1 KTARCAT
8 IEILEAGHPVPDERS
23 VSAANKILSLA
34 AKVREWESRGE
45 HCLVIMLVSG
55 GGSALL
61 CAPLPG
67 ITLQEKALTTQL
79 LLGSGATIQEMNAV
93 RKHLSAV
100 KGGKLAQAFAPA
112 EILSLVLSDV
122 IGDDLDAIA
131 SGPTV
136 PDNSTW
142 QMVHS
147 ILAAR
152 NIMEQLPASVRNAVQ
167 NGAAGKI
174 PETPKLLGPN
184 SKNSVFNNTKTV
196 LIGNNMLA
204 LRSARQKAEAL
215 GYKTFLLTSRLTGE
229 AREMARLFSA
239 LASDVAEYGIPLARP
254 ACLIAG
260 GETTVTLRGTGLGGR
275 NQEMALAVLT
285 LLDEKK
291 PGHRDAVFL
300 SAGTDGN
307 DGPTDAAGAFASMEL
322 KMVAEQRGLSA
333 LEYLQNNDSYHFFE
347 QIDGLLKTGP
357 SGTNVCDMQILI
369 VP

>member
-1 KTARCAT
+1 MKNMFENSNHDARKDASEIFRAGVDRVNPLKLLDVALERTGNVLIVKHAKGEERYSLDAYRHIVAAGFGKASAVLAEGLEQKLAGMVEEGIVVTKSAKTARCAT

-174 PETPKLLGPN
+174 PETPKLLGRIQKF
-184 SKNSVFNNTKTV
+184 SFQQHQDS
-196 LIGNNMLA
+196 
-204 LRSARQKAEAL
+204 SYRQQ
-215 GYKTFLLTSRLTGE
+215 Y
-229 AREMARLFSA
+229 
-239 LASDVAEYGIPLARP
+239 
-254 ACLIAG
+254 AG
-260 GETTVTLRGTGLGGR
+260 
-275 NQEMALAVLT
+275 LAVC
-285 LLDEKK
+285 
-291 PGHRDAVFL
+291 
-300 SAGTDGN
+300 
-307 DGPTDAAGAFASMEL
+307 AAES
-322 KMVAEQRGLSA
+322 
-333 LEYLQNNDSYHFFE
+333 
-347 QIDGLLKTGP
+347 
-357 SGTNVCDMQILI
+357 
-369 VP
+369 